1 MDFIRVRELNKSFV
15 YYRKEAGLKH
25 SLKNLFARKS
35 LVKEAVKSVSFDIGP
50 GECVGFLGPNG
61 AGKTTTLKMLSGI
74 LYPTSG
80 EADVLGYVP
89 WERKNEFKRLFSI
102 VMGQKNQLWW
112 DLPASD
118 SIYLNKCIYDVEDD
132 LYRRSLAELSEMLD
146 VQDLLDVQVRR
157 LSLGERMKME
167 IIAALIHR
175 PKLLYLDEPTIG
187 LDFPSQKR
195 VREFLKY
202 YNEQFGA
209 TILLTSHYMKDV
221 EDLCKR
227 TIIINEGSLLYDG
240 DLHKI
245 NDLFG
250 EHKIVKLQFS
260 EPVAEQRLAK
270 FGKIISADDYSVVLE
285 LPKHRLKEVSRAM
298 LDSFP
303 IVDWTIEDV
312 PMRRVYR
319 CSTKRNPSDEWT
331 QIVYGCFFDGC
342 AAIDGIPISLLSRSS
357 RSRVSD
363 SCPVFYMDSGVPTFR
378 RNGAILVFI

>member
-1 MDFIRVRELNKSFV
+1 MDYIRVRELHKSFV
-15 YYRKEAGLKH
+15 YYRKEAGLRN
-25 SLKNLFARKS
+25 SLINLFTRKS

-74 LYPTSG
+74 LYPTGG
-80 EADVLGYVP
+80 EANVLGYVP

-112 DLPASD
+112 DLPAIE
-118 SIYLNKCIYDVEDD
+118 SIYLNKCIYDVADD
-132 LYRRSLAELSEMLD
+132 IYRRSLDELSEMLD
-146 VQDLLDVQVRR
+146 VQELLNVQVRR

-167 IIAALIHR
+167 LIAALIHR
-175 PKLLYLDEPTIG
+175 PRLLYLDEPTIG
-187 LDFPSQKR
+187 LDFPSQKK

-250 EHKIVKLQFS
+250 ERKIIRLRFS
-260 EPVAEQRLAK
+260 EPVAKLQLAK
-270 FGKIISADDYSVVLE
+270 FGEVVMEDEYNAVLE
-285 LPKHRLKEVSRAM
+285 LPKYLLKEVSRAV

-303 IVDWTIEDV
+303 TVDWTIEDV
-312 PMRRVYR
+312 PIEE
-319 CSTKRNPSDEWT
+319 S
-331 QIVYGCFFDGC
+331 
-342 AAIDGIPISLLSRSS
+342 ISMLYHKES
-357 RSRVSD
+357 V
-363 SCPVFYMDSGVPTFR
+363 G
-378 RNGAILVFI
+378 

>member
-1 MDFIRVRELNKSFV
+1 MDSIRVRNLHKSFV
-15 YYRKEAGLKH
+15 YYRKEAGLKN

-35 LVKEAVKSVSFDIGP
+35 LVKEAVKSVSFDIGL

-80 EADVLGYVP
+80 EADVFGYVP

-112 DLPASD
+112 DLPASE
-118 SIYLNKCIYDVEDD
+118 SIYLNKCIYDVDDD

-146 VQDLLDVQVRR
+146 VQELLNVQVRR

-167 IIAALIHR
+167 LIAALIHR
-175 PKLLYLDEPTIG
+175 PRLLYLDEPTIG
-187 LDFPSQKR
+187 LDFPSQKK

-227 TIIINEGSLLYDG
+227 TIIINEGSLAYDG
-240 DLHKI
+240 PFHKI
-245 NDLFG
+245 NHLFG
-250 EHKIVKLQFS
+250 EQKIIKLQFS
-260 EPVAEQRLAK
+260 EPVAEQQLVR
-270 FGKIISADDYSVVLE
+270 FGRIISGDDYHAVLE
-285 LPKHRLKEVSRAM
+285 VPMYHLKEVSRAM
-298 LDSFP
+298 LDVFP
-303 IVDWTIEDV
+303 IIDWTIEDV
-312 PMRRVYR
+312 
-319 CSTKRNPSDEWT
+319 SIEES
-331 QIVYGCFFDGC
+331 
-342 AAIDGIPISLLSRSS
+342 ISLLYRKESA
-357 RSRVSD
+357 V
-363 SCPVFYMDSGVPTFR
+363 
-378 RNGAILVFI
+378 